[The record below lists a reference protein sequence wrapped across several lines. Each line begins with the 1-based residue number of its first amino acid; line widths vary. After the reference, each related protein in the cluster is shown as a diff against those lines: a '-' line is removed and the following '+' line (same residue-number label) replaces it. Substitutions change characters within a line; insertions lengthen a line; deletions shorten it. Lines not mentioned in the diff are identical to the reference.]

1 MTKQEARRLIRA
13 GRMKLSAQYREKADQ
28 IILDKILHMEA
39 FRRAEVIFCYVSMKD
54 EVNTWPVI
62 AHALEQGKRV
72 GVPLCIGEGKME
84 VREIT
89 SLDQLVKGT
98 YGIMEPDPSCKK
110 IQKEEIQ
117 LGLIPCVSA
126 DREGRRLGH
135 GAGYYDR
142 YLKDADFA
150 KAALC
155 WGKLML
161 DQVPVDDYDICMDWI
176 ISEEKG

>member
-1 MTKQEARRLIRA
+1 MTKQEARRLIRSWK
-13 GRMKLSAQYREKADQ
+13 MKLSTEYRERANQ
-28 IILDKILHMEA
+28 IIFKKILHMEE
-39 FRRAEVIFCYVSMKD
+39 FRRAEVIFCYVSMED

-62 AHALEQGKRV
+62 AHALKEGKRV
-72 GVPLCIGEGKME
+72 GVPLCTGDGIME

-89 SLDQLVKGT
+89 SLNQLVKGA
-98 YGIMEPDPSCKK
+98 YGIMEPDSSCRE
-110 IQKEEIQ
+110 IQKKEIQ

-142 YLKDADFA
+142 YLQDAEFK

-155 WGKLML
+155 WEKLML
-161 DQVPVDDYDICMDWI
+161 DQIPADGYDICMDWI
-176 ISEEKG
+176 ISDGKR